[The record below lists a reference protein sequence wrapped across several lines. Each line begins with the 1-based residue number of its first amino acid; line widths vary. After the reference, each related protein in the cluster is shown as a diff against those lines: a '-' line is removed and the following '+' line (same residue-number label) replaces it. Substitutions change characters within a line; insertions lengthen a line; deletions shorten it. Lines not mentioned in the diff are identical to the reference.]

1 MDITVVNNNF
11 YFKPLRNFFGKI
23 WSLISVHAFANDPS
37 RGLFI
42 LLLLLLVVGTGLFF
56 YVKSENFFPKRNQ
69 IHLISKEGA
78 ISLNNIFMLTLS
90 FTILLGTI
98 YPLFS
103 SVIFNTKISVGA
115 PFFNSILA
123 PITLPL
129 VIGMIFGPFLKWGND
144 DLINLVSRL
153 KVLLFIFI
161 FPLYLSGI

>member
-1 MDITVVNNNF
+1 MADSFSSASYNNYFEKRKLLLRWTLLLSIITFTLSLLGTFLVRSGV
-11 YFKPLRNFFGKI
+11 
-23 WSLISVHAFANDPS
+23 LISVHAFANDPS

-103 SVIFNTKISVGA
+103 SIIFNTKISVGA

-129 VIGMIFGPFLKWGND
+129 VIGMILAHFLNGVMM
-144 DLINLVSRL
+144 I
-153 KVLLFIFI
+153 
-161 FPLYLSGI
+161 